1 MGITFSMLMAGV
13 GLLGMAGQ
21 VASSTISGAT
31 QTNNLQQQLQDLNKS
46 TAEWKEKYA
55 QLLGGLNEI
64 SAEQIEYVQNMI
76 DNYQTTATQIKAS
89 QDAANI
95 SYRQIQIV
103 GLIFVTIIFILLL
116 MKKFNLLRPFINIVD
131 YPAKAAWNYIVHG
144 TSTPFKLEYK
154 SE

>member
-21 VASSTISGAT
+21 VGAAGYKGYT
-31 QTNNLQQQLQDLNKS
+31 QTNNVQQQIQDLNKE

-55 QLLGGLNEI
+55 QILNNLSKI
-64 SAEQIEYVQNMI
+64 SAEQQQYITDMI

-103 GLIFVTIIFILLL
+103 GLIFVTIIF
-116 MKKFNLLRPFINIVD
+116 NIVD
-131 YPAKAAWNYIVHG
+131 YPAKVAWNYIVHG

>member
-1 MGITFSMLMAGV
+1 
-13 GLLGMAGQ
+13 
-21 VASSTISGAT
+21 
-31 QTNNLQQQLQDLNKS
+31 
-46 TAEWKEKYA
+46 
-55 QLLGGLNEI
+55 
-64 SAEQIEYVQNMI
+64 MI

-131 YPAKAAWNYIVHG
+131 YPAKVAWNYIVHG